1 MYKILCSK
9 NDVVLKRAVHPSSEN
24 MNTFIIDFEIA
35 NSEITLDRFCNF
47 NIFKLLFELNR
58 EDAIQDLRI
67 TDAVVADADAETSDT
82 STTKD
87 ILLIFKK
94 KCDDVGIKQKY
105 MKTRLTLSTVHNDES
120 GVSNY
125 VFESNSGNNNSGN
138 NNSNNNKSNS
148 SEPAHS
154 HLLSGLE
161 ELRDIGA
168 VLCMSLLNAHQLRMQ
183 FKILV
188 PISEQKQPSYIENSL
203 ALIMKKIFTRLK
215 TFIEVMKLN

>member
-1 MYKILCSK
+1 MDKEKDKYKILCSK
-9 NDVVLKRAVHPSSEN
+9 NDVVLKRANHSSQSDAN
-24 MNTFIIDFEIA
+24 ANTFVIDFEIA

-67 TDAVVADADAETSDT
+67 SDT
-82 STTKD
+82 DDTDTKD
-87 ILLIFKK
+87 LLLIFKK

-105 MKTRLTLSTVHNDES
+105 MKTRLTLSVLENNQT
-120 GVSNY
+120 GVANY
-125 VFESNSGNNNSGN
+125 VFESGGNT
-138 NNSNNNKSNS
+138 SNTSNS

-154 HLLSGLE
+154 HLLSLSGLE

-183 FKILV
+183 FMLSV
-188 PISEQKQPSYIENSL
+188 PISAQKQPSYIENSL

-215 TFIEVMKLN
+215 TFIEAMKPN

>member
-1 MYKILCSK
+1 MSMYKILCSK
-9 NDVVLKRAVHPSSEN
+9 NDVVLKRAVHPSEN
-24 MNTFIIDFEIA
+24 MNTFIIDFEIF

-67 TDAVVADADAETSDT
+67 TDAAADAVDAETAD
-82 STTKD
+82 TKD

-105 MKTRLTLSTVHNDES
+105 MKTRLTLSTAHNDEA

-125 VFESNSGNNNSGN
+125 IFES
-138 NNSNNNKSNS
+138 NNSNNCNNSN

-154 HLLSGLE
+154 PLLTGLE

-168 VLCMSLLNAHQLRMQ
+168 VLCMSLLNARQLRIQ

-188 PISEQKQPSYIENSL
+188 PISAQKQPSYIENSL

-215 TFIEVMKLN
+215 TFIEAMKLN